1 MARKIKGKGRDWK
14 EKSQTYTE
22 GASMKSVKNHVEKE
36 EGNFILWKV
45 GFVALIFILN

>member
-1 MARKIKGKGRDWK
+1 MARKIKGKGRNGK

-22 GASMKSVKNHVEKE
+22 GASMKSVKNNLEKE